1 MTKHFYE
8 KGKNINSH
16 ALYFSKYF
24 FDKFTFDFKSDT
36 TKKYEPKNKKEAY
49 KIQEMA
55 YEDWVR
61 EKLFGWKIAA
71 TSKEGQMHIGVQDP
85 MVGRLIRERL
95 ALNKQTISLKH
106 NQMKVVE
113 AEFAF
118 KLLNDLNPK
127 HSKYTEEE
135 VLENVEC
142 VYPAIEIPDSRILSF
157 NKAGE
162 NFLIADNAC
171 AGEYVIG
178 ENPIKEFKHIDFKNF
193 KVDCYKNDQFEDNGY
208 GSNVL
213 ESPINALKWLVNE
226 LGLYKVKLLKGQIV
240 LTGTCVKPFTV
251 VPDDEVLMDFGEL
264 GKVSCSFN

>member
-127 HSKYTEEE
+127 YSKYTAEE

-142 VYPAIEIPDSRILSF
+142 VYPAIEIPDSRILNF

-213 ESPINALKWLVNE
+213 GSPINALKWLVNE

-251 VPDDEVLMDFGEL
+251 APGDEVLMDFGEL
-264 GKVSCSFN
+264 GKVSCSFS